1 MIRRIICKN
10 NIINKNVRHVVKKY
24 NVASKTTTTLFNK
37 KRIMVHNNNNL
48 NLLRNFST
56 SNDEVKYKHPL
67 SELVFDEI
75 VTSKPEWFHKDKIEC
90 ASPRL
95 EFWRYDE
102 LPVFH
107 MEP

>member
-48 NLLRNFST
+48 NK
-56 SNDEVKYKHPL
+56 VL
-67 SELVFDEI
+67 SSIAITQNHAINNE
-75 VTSKPEWFHKDKIEC
+75 SK
-90 ASPRL
+90 
-95 EFWRYDE
+95 
-102 LPVFH
+102 
-107 MEP
+107 